1 MLVYVPF
8 NIHFSSLNYDNNRE
22 NSKKIK
28 PNNLILSKK
37 IEPNKKHKGK
47 KISPNIN

>member
-8 NIHFSSLNYDNNRE
+8 NIHFGSLSYKINRE